1 MLPEIEIKRPNDIS
15 EVGEFVH
22 LCANNGRHSAFA
34 PGSLDEGTWY
44 ILAIKSEEIVG
55 GLGCILYHPESLAE
69 LDTLTVDKSFQGQGL
84 EDALLGMLL
93 SDLKQ
98 ISIGAVRVIPNQ
110 DEESFYSQ
118 HGFLPDQIDE
128 SYMIY
133 KN

>member
-1 MLPEIEIKRPNDIS
+1 MLPEIEIKRPNNIL
-15 EVGEFVH
+15 EVGDFVDF
-22 LCANNGRHSAFA
+22 CADKGYHNTFA

-44 ILAIKSEEIVG
+44 LIAVKGKEIVG
-55 GLGCILYHPESLAE
+55 GVGCIIYHPDSIAE
-69 LDTLTVDKSFQGQGL
+69 LDTLVVDKSIQGQGL